1 MGSLRNPV
9 GPLPSSIYW
18 RRRVVLV
25 SVAALLALLTTWL
38 VTMGG
43 EGGKDGDNGANGKNP
58 APSIT
63 PGPSSSGPAI
73 SQAPGGRDE
82 SGDEGSGGSSSGSGA
97 GSGGGSGDSSG
108 GGAEGGSGTGSG
120 GVGSGGSE
128 GSSGSGGS
136 GGSGG
141 AGGYDGGTTVGGV
154 GAGDTLPAG
163 SMLPNCTASMVKF
176 SLRSQHN
183 SYDPQQ
189 TPTFLLTARNV
200 SGHDCKIDLGPKNAV
215 FTITEASADDDYWS
229 SKDCPRVAG
238 SRLYRVP
245 AGSGITYALKW
256 DRKPSAPE
264 CATPPSGSAGAGTYL
279 VEAKAPGYAKV
290 QTSFVLKND

>member
-25 SVAALLALLTTWL
+25 SVVAVLALLTAWI

-43 EGGKDGDNGANGKNP
+43 GGGGGGKDGDNDANGKNP

-63 PGPSSSGPAI
+63 AGPSSSGPAI

-82 SGDEGSGGSSSGSGA
+82 SGDESSGGSGDGSGD
-97 GSGGGSGDSSG
+97 GSGGGSDDGSGD
-108 GGAEGGSGTGSG
+108 GSGTG
-120 GVGSGGSE
+120 GSGGSE
-128 GSSGSGGS
+128 GSGGFGDSGSG
-136 GGSGG
+136 
-141 AGGYDGGTTVGGV
+141 ATAGGV

-163 SMLPNCTASMVKF
+163 STLPNCTASAVKF
-176 SLRSQHN
+176 SLRSRHN
-183 SYDPQQ
+183 SYDPEQ

-200 SGHDCKIDLGPKNAV
+200 SGSDCKIDLGPKNAV
-215 FTITEASADDDYWS
+215 FTIAPASSDDDYWS
-229 SKDCPRVAG
+229 SEDCPKAAAHQ
-238 SRLYRVP
+238 LYRVA
-245 AGSGITYALKW
+245 AGSGITYTVKW

-264 CATPPSGSAGAGTYL
+264 CATPPAGSAGAGTYL
-279 VEAKAPGYAKV
+279 VEAKAPGFAKV
-290 QTSFVLKND
+290 QTSFVLSAD

>member
-25 SVAALLALLTTWL
+25 SVVAVLALLILWI

-43 EGGKDGDNGANGKNP
+43 GGGKDGDNGANGKNP

-82 SGDEGSGGSSSGSGA
+82 SGDEGSGGS
-97 GSGGGSGDSSG
+97 GGGSGN
-108 GGAEGGSGTGSG
+108 GSGDGSG
-120 GVGSGGSE
+120 DGSGSGSE
-128 GSSGSGGS
+128 GGSGSGGS
-136 GGSGG
+136 GGSEG
-141 AGGYDGGTTVGGV
+141 AGGTGGSGSGTAAGGGV

-163 SMLPNCTASMVKF
+163 STLPNCTASAVKF
-176 SLRSQHN
+176 SLRSRHN
-183 SYDPQQ
+183 TYDPEQ

-200 SGHDCKIDLGPKNAV
+200 SGSDCKIDLGPKNAV
-215 FTITEASADDDYWS
+215 FTIAPASSDDDYWS
-229 SKDCPRVAG
+229 SEDCPRAAAHQ
-238 SRLYRVP
+238 LYRVA
-245 AGSGITYALKW
+245 AGSGITYTLKW
-256 DRKPSAPE
+256 DRKPSAPK
-264 CATPPSGSAGAGTYL
+264 CATPPAGSAGAGTYL
-279 VEAKAPGYAKV
+279 VEAKAPGFAKV
-290 QTSFVLKND
+290 QTSFVLSAD

>member
-25 SVAALLALLTTWL
+25 SVVAVLALLTLWI

-43 EGGKDGDNGANGKNP
+43 GGGKDGDNGANGKNP

-82 SGDEGSGGSSSGSGA
+82 SGDEGSGGSGDGSGNGSGDGSGDGSGSG
-97 GSGGGSGDSSG
+97 SGDG
-108 GGAEGGSGTGSG
+108 
-120 GVGSGGSE
+120 
-128 GSSGSGGS
+128 SGSGGS
-136 GGSGG
+136 GGSEG
-141 AGGYDGGTTVGGV
+141 AGGTGGSGSGTAAGGV

-163 SMLPNCTASMVKF
+163 STLPNCTASAVKF
-176 SLRSQHN
+176 SLRSRHN
-183 SYDPQQ
+183 TYDPEQ

-200 SGHDCKIDLGPKNAV
+200 SGSDCKIDLGPKNAV
-215 FTITEASADDDYWS
+215 FTIAPASSDDDYWS
-229 SKDCPRVAG
+229 SEDCPKAAAHQ
-238 SRLYRVP
+238 LYRVA
-245 AGSGITYALKW
+245 AGSGITYTLKW

-264 CATPPSGSAGAGTYL
+264 CATPPAGSAGSGTYL
-279 VEAKAPGYAKV
+279 VEAKAPGFAKV
-290 QTSFVLKND
+290 QTSFVLSAD

>member
-25 SVAALLALLTTWL
+25 SVVAVLALLTLWI

-43 EGGKDGDNGANGKNP
+43 GGGKDGDNGANGKNP

-82 SGDEGSGGSSSGSGA
+82 SGDEGSGGSGDGSGSG
-97 GSGGGSGDSSG
+97 SGDGSGDDS
-108 GGAEGGSGTGSG
+108 GSGSG
-120 GVGSGGSE
+120 DGA
-128 GSSGSGGS
+128 GSGGS
-136 GGSGG
+136 GGSEG
-141 AGGYDGGTTVGGV
+141 AGGSGGSGSGTASGGV

-163 SMLPNCTASMVKF
+163 STLPNCTASAVKF
-176 SLRSQHN
+176 SLRSRHN
-183 SYDPQQ
+183 TYDPEQ

-200 SGHDCKIDLGPKNAV
+200 SGSDCKIDLGPKNAV
-215 FTITEASADDDYWS
+215 FTIAPASSDDDYWS
-229 SKDCPRVAG
+229 SEDCPKAAAHQ
-238 SRLYRVP
+238 LYRVA
-245 AGSGITYALKW
+245 AGSGITYTLKW

-264 CATPPSGSAGAGTYL
+264 CATPPAGSAGSGTYL
-279 VEAKAPGYAKV
+279 VEAKAPGFAKV
-290 QTSFVLKND
+290 QTSFVLSAD

>member
-25 SVAALLALLTTWL
+25 SVVAVLALLTLWI

-43 EGGKDGDNGANGKNP
+43 GGGKDGDNGANGKNP

-82 SGDEGSGGSSSGSGA
+82 SGDEGSGGSGDGSGNGSGDGSEDGSGSG
-97 GSGGGSGDSSG
+97 SGDG
-108 GGAEGGSGTGSG
+108 
-120 GVGSGGSE
+120 
-128 GSSGSGGS
+128 SGSGGS
-136 GGSGG
+136 GGSEG
-141 AGGYDGGTTVGGV
+141 AGGTGGSGSGTAAGGV

-163 SMLPNCTASMVKF
+163 STLPNCTASAVKF
-176 SLRSQHN
+176 SLRSRHN
-183 SYDPQQ
+183 TYDPEQ

-200 SGHDCKIDLGPKNAV
+200 SGSDCKIDLGPKNAV
-215 FTITEASADDDYWS
+215 FTIAPASSDDDYWS
-229 SKDCPRVAG
+229 SEDCPKAAAHQ
-238 SRLYRVP
+238 LYRVA
-245 AGSGITYALKW
+245 AGSGITYTLKW

-264 CATPPSGSAGAGTYL
+264 CATPPAGRAGSGTYL
-279 VEAKAPGYAKV
+279 VEAKAPGFAKV
-290 QTSFVLKND
+290 QTSFVLSAD

>member
-25 SVAALLALLTTWL
+25 SVVAVLALLTLWI

-43 EGGKDGDNGANGKNP
+43 GGGKDGDNGANGKNP

-82 SGDEGSGGSSSGSGA
+82 SGDEGSGGSGDGSGNGSGDGSGDGSGSG
-97 GSGGGSGDSSG
+97 SGDG
-108 GGAEGGSGTGSG
+108 
-120 GVGSGGSE
+120 
-128 GSSGSGGS
+128 SGSGGS
-136 GGSGG
+136 GGSEG
-141 AGGYDGGTTVGGV
+141 AGGTGGSGSGTTAGGV
-154 GAGDTLPAG
+154 AAGDTLPAG
-163 SMLPNCTASMVKF
+163 STLPNCTASAVKF
-176 SLRSQHN
+176 SLRSRHN
-183 SYDPQQ
+183 TYDPEQ

-200 SGHDCKIDLGPKNAV
+200 SGSDCKIDLGPKNAV
-215 FTITEASADDDYWS
+215 FTIAPASSDDDYWS
-229 SKDCPRVAG
+229 SEDCPKAAAHQ
-238 SRLYRVP
+238 LYRVA
-245 AGSGITYALKW
+245 AGSGITYTLKW

-264 CATPPSGSAGAGTYL
+264 CATPPAGSAGSGTYL
-279 VEAKAPGYAKV
+279 VEAKAPGFAKV
-290 QTSFVLKND
+290 QTSFVLSAD

>member
-1 MGSLRNPV
+1 MIRKSCEPERRVGPANAPISRKVCAVGSLRNPV

-38 VTMGG
+38 VTTGG
-43 EGGKDGDNGANGKNP
+43 TGGKDGGNGANGKNP

-97 GSGGGSGDSSG
+97 GSGGGSGDGSG
-108 GGAEGGSGTGSG
+108 GGAGDGSGTGSG
-120 GVGSGGSE
+120 GGSGSGGSE
-128 GSSGSGGS
+128 GSSGS

-154 GAGDTLPAG
+154 GAGDTLLGRFHAAQLHREPGQVQLAQPAQQLRPRADAHVPADRAECLRPRLQDRSRSEERRVHDHRG
-163 SMLPNCTASMVKF
+163 ERRRRLLVLQGLPQGHAAAACTAFPRAAAS
-176 SLRSQHN
+176 
-183 SYDPQQ
+183 P
-189 TPTFLLTARNV
+189 TP
-200 SGHDCKIDLGPKNAV
+200 
-215 FTITEASADDDYWS
+215 
-229 SKDCPRVAG
+229 
-238 SRLYRVP
+238 
-245 AGSGITYALKW
+245 
-256 DRKPSAPE
+256 
-264 CATPPSGSAGAGTYL
+264 
-279 VEAKAPGYAKV
+279 
-290 QTSFVLKND
+290 

>member
-25 SVAALLALLTTWL
+25 SVVAVLALLTLWI

-43 EGGKDGDNGANGKNP
+43 GGGKDGDNGANGKNP

-82 SGDEGSGGSSSGSGA
+82 SGDEGSGGSGGGSGNGSGDGSGDDSGSGSGDGSGA
-97 GSGGGSGDSSG
+97 G
-108 GGAEGGSGTGSG
+108 
-120 GVGSGGSE
+120 GSGGSE
-128 GSSGSGGS
+128 GA
-136 GGSGG
+136 GG
-141 AGGYDGGTTVGGV
+141 AGGTGSGTAAGGV

-163 SMLPNCTASMVKF
+163 STLPNCTASAVKF
-176 SLRSQHN
+176 SLRSRHN
-183 SYDPQQ
+183 TYDPEQ

-200 SGHDCKIDLGPKNAV
+200 SGSDCKIDLGPKNAV
-215 FTITEASADDDYWS
+215 FTIAPASSDDDYWS
-229 SKDCPRVAG
+229 SKDCPKTAAHQ
-238 SRLYRVP
+238 LYRVA
-245 AGSGITYALKW
+245 AGSGITYTLKW

-264 CATPPSGSAGAGTYL
+264 CATPPAGSAGSGTYL
-279 VEAKAPGYAKV
+279 VEAKAPGFAKV
-290 QTSFVLKND
+290 QTSFVLSAD